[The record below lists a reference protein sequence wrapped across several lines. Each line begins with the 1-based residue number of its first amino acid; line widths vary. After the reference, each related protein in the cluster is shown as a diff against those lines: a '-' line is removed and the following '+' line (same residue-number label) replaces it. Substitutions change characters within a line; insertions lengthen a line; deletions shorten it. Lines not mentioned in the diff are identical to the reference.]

1 MSVIIYIKRVYV
13 EHRHL
18 TDIYTIVS
26 IILFF
31 FFFFFHF
38 SDARCTFFM
47 KMNRLYFDNNE
58 IDWIQRSFVRV
69 ASISNPRY
77 SFFLPPSPSLFYH
90 SSRTFVKKIH

>member
-31 FFFFFHF
+31 FFFFHF

-47 KMNRLYFDNNE
+47 KMNCLYFDNNE

-69 ASISNPRY
+69 ASISNPRFVLPPP
-77 SFFLPPSPSLFYH
+77 SLSLPFLP
-90 SSRTFVKKIH
+90 